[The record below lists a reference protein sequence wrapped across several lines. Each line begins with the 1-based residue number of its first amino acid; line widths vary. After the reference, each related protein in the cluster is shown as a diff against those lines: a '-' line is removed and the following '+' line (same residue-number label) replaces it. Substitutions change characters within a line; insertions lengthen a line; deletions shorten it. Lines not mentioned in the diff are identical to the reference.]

1 MFNQFNLASDFMEPF
16 RPFVD
21 RAVCGMKLE
30 AFAHDEKVALVK
42 VLNEQITIDGRQQY
56 MANAIRI
63 YCKSLFDALEER
75 DIALIR
81 FPSYDL

>member
-1 MFNQFNLASDFMEPF
+1 
-16 RPFVD
+16 
-21 RAVCGMKLE
+21 MKLE

-56 MANAIRI
+56 MTNAIRI